1 MVTGLHRIIR
11 EDIDDIL
18 MDIQDK
24 TNSLESSTVVVT
36 GGFGFLGSY
45 FIDTLVAI
53 NDRLLSRPCRIV
65 CLDNAIV
72 NDDTN
77 LSHLHERTDI
87 RFIKH
92 DVARPIEIAGPV
104 DYIIHAASIASPL
117 FYQKYPLETIAVNV
131 DGTRNVL
138 ELARQ
143 KQARSVLYLSTSE
156 VYGDPDP
163 SKVPTPET
171 YQGNVSCIGPRA
183 PYDESKRLG
192 ESLCIV
198 YAKKFGVPV
207 NITRTFNAYG
217 PRLRLTDPRV
227 VSNFFRCAL
236 AGETLGVY
244 DATSTR
250 SYCYVSDNIRAQ
262 FLVLLSG
269 LSDQI
274 FNIGNNEEEV
284 SVRQLA
290 NSINNLFDGKL
301 QIAHLTPNDPVYVI
315 DNPKRRCPDV
325 TKIRTVLGWR
335 HAVPMA
341 DGLRRMLEWA
351 KDHQE
356 TALADQQ
363 LGVAWVPGT

>member
-1 MVTGLHRIIR
+1 MNHALHPIVR
-11 EDIDDIL
+11 EDIEEIVTDIG
-18 MDIQDK
+18 DK
-24 TNSLESSTVVVT
+24 AAALEGCTVVVT

-45 FIDTLVAI
+45 LIDTLAAI
-53 NDRLLSRPCRIV
+53 NDRSRGRPCRIV

-72 NDDTN
+72 NDDSN
-77 LSHLHERTDI
+77 LAHLQDRDDV
-87 RFIKH
+87 RFVRH
-92 DVARPIEIAGPV
+92 DVSTPIDLDGPV

-143 KQARSVLYLSTSE
+143 KETRGVLYLSTSE

-163 SKVPTPET
+163 TKVPTPES
-171 YQGNVSCIGPRA
+171 YQGNVSCVGPRA

-192 ESLCIV
+192 ESLCTV
-198 YAKKFGVPV
+198 YARKFGVPV
-207 NITRTFNAYG
+207 NITRTFNSYG
-217 PRLRLTDPRV
+217 PRLRLSDPRV

-236 AGETLGVY
+236 SGETLGIY

-269 LSDQI
+269 LRDEI
-274 FNIGNNEEEV
+274 FNVGNNEEEV
-284 SVRQLA
+284 TVRELA
-290 NSINNLFDGKL
+290 NRINNLFGGTL
-301 QIAHLTPNDPVYVI
+301 RIAHLTPNDPVYVT

-325 TKIRTVLGWR
+325 TRIRTTLGWR
-335 HAVPMA
+335 HAVSMD
-341 DGLRRMLEWA
+341 DGLRRMLVWA
-351 KDHQE
+351 R
-356 TALADQQ
+356 DQHH
-363 LGVAWVPGT
+363 AAVPD

>member
-1 MVTGLHRIIR
+1 MSQQPHRIIQ
-11 EDIDDIL
+11 EDIAEIVADIG
-18 MDIQDK
+18 DK
-24 TNSLESSTVVVT
+24 ASALEGCTVVVT

-45 FIDTLVAI
+45 CIDTLAAI
-53 NDRLLSRPCRIV
+53 NDAGLGRPCRVI

-77 LSHLHERTDI
+77 LTHLHHRPDI
-87 RFIKH
+87 EFVRH
-92 DVARPIEIAGPV
+92 DVSRPIRVDGPV

-117 FYQKYPLETIAVNV
+117 FYQRYPLETIAVNV

-138 ELARQ
+138 ELARE
-143 KQARSVLYLSTSE
+143 KGARSVLYLSTSE

-171 YQGNVSCIGPRA
+171 YQGNVSCVGPRS

-192 ESLCIV
+192 ESLCVV

-207 NITRTFNAYG
+207 NITRTFNSYG
-217 PRLRLTDPRV
+217 PRLQLTDPRV
-227 VSNFFRCAL
+227 VSNFFRAAL

-269 LSDQI
+269 LREEI
-274 FNIGNNEEEV
+274 FNVGNNEEEV
-284 SVRQLA
+284 TVRELA
-290 NSINNLFDGKL
+290 NAINRLFGGTL
-301 QIAHLTPNDPVYVI
+301 RIAHKTPKDPVYVI

-325 TKIRTVLGWR
+325 TKIRNMLGWR
-335 HAVPMA
+335 HAISME
-341 DGLRRMLEWA
+341 DGLRRMLAWA
-351 KDHQE
+351 R
-356 TALADQQ
+356 DQRSPAAV
-363 LGVAWVPGT
+363 G

>member
-1 MVTGLHRIIR
+1 MSQRLHRVVQ
-11 EDIDDIL
+11 DDIAEIVA
-18 MDIQDK
+18 DIGEKAAD
-24 TNSLESSTVVVT
+24 LAGCTVAVT

-45 FIDTLVAI
+45 CIDTLAAI
-53 NDRLLSRPCRIV
+53 NDNGLHPPCRVV

-72 NDDTN
+72 NDDSN
-77 LSHLHERTDI
+77 LTHLRNRPDI
-87 RFIKH
+87 EFIRH
-92 DVARPIEIAGPV
+92 DISKPITIDGPV

-138 ELARQ
+138 ELAKAKGSRG
-143 KQARSVLYLSTSE
+143 VLYLSTSE

-163 SKVPTPET
+163 NKVPTPET
-171 YQGNVSCIGPRA
+171 YHGNVSCVGPRA

-192 ESLCIV
+192 ESLCVV

-207 NITRTFNAYG
+207 NITRTFNSYG
-217 PRLRLTDPRV
+217 PRLLLSDPRV

-236 AGETLGVY
+236 AGETLAVY

-269 LSDQI
+269 LREEI
-274 FNIGNNEEEV
+274 FNVGNNEEEV
-284 SVRQLA
+284 TVRELA
-290 NSINNLFDGKL
+290 NAINGLFGGKL
-301 QIAHLTPNDPVYVI
+301 QVAHKTPSDPVYVI

-325 TKIRTVLGWR
+325 TKIRNMLGWR
-335 HAVPMA
+335 HAVSMDA
-341 DGLRRMLEWA
+341 GLRRMLEWA
-351 KDHQE
+351 R
-356 TALADQQ
+356 DQSS
-363 LGVAWVPGT
+363 A